1 MAEQHEIYMRRAL
14 ELAALGRLYASPNPM
29 VGCVIVQ
36 NDVIIGEGWH
46 KEYGGPHA
54 EVNAVNS
61 VRDTTDIH
69 GSTVYVTL
77 EPCAHHGKTPPCAEL
92 LKKLEPDTVVIA
104 NMDCNPQVAGKGVS
118 LLEEAGIEVITGVLS
133 DEARSLNCRFF
144 TAFEKKRLY
153 VILKWA
159 QTADGFIARENYDS
173 KWISN
178 PSSRKLVHKWRAE
191 EDAILVGYNTARYD
205 NPSLTTRD
213 WHGNNPIRIVIDPKR
228 ELPKDANLFDQAAFT
243 YRIAVD
249 QVEEEHI
256 ISLPEITPQRILE
269 ALVKKD
275 VHSIIVEGG
284 SKTLQQFVDAELWDE
299 ARLFVSDT
307 EFEKGIA
314 APALN
319 RVPQRTEQ
327 VLGDQLHYY
336 YN

>member
-1 MAEQHEIYMRRAL
+1 MADQHEKYMRRAL
-14 ELAALGRLYASPNPM
+14 ELAALGRLYTSPNPM

-36 NDVIIGEGWH
+36 NDLIIGEGWH
-46 KEYGGPHA
+46 QQYGGPHA

-61 VRDTTDIH
+61 VKDTTSIH

-92 LKKLEPDTVVIA
+92 LRGLEPDRVVIA
-104 NMDCNPQVAGKGVS
+104 AIDSNPKVGGKGVS
-118 LLEEAGIEVITGVLS
+118 ILEDAGIEVITVVLS
-133 DEARSLNCRFF
+133 EEARSLNCRFF
-144 TAFEKKRLY
+144 TAFEKKRPY

-159 QTADGFIARENYDS
+159 QTMDGFIARENYDS

-213 WHGNNPIRIVIDPKR
+213 WQGKNPIRIVIDPKM
-228 ELPKDANLFDQAAFT
+228 ELPNATNLFDQTAPT
-243 YRIAVD
+243 YRIALD
-249 QVEEEHI
+249 QEGQDGV

-269 ALVKKD
+269 ALVQKD
-275 VHSIIVEGG
+275 IHSMIIEGG
-284 SKTLQQFVDAELWDE
+284 SKTLQQFIAAELWDE
-299 ARLFVSDT
+299 ARVFVSNA
-307 EFEKGIA
+307 EFKKGIA
-314 APALN
+314 APVLKQA
-319 RVPQRTEQ
+319 PQRTEQ
-327 VLGDQLHYY
+327 VFGDQLHYY